1 MLTPD
6 TAGVAMP
13 GVAAPQ
19 DAAAHLDEVAAS
31 LLAEGHAL
39 LAAGRAADAI
49 KPLQQATV
57 ARPLEP
63 GLYELLGQAMQA
75 AGHAADATA
84 AHLAAKAIR
93 EREARDIIAIGT
105 SYARYKQW
113 DAAGYWFLRALLLDP
128 DLADTHL
135 HMGIA
140 LHELGREEESEVCAR
155 NACMRQ
161 SIFIDQVWPMQRRSV
176 LVLCTSGHDN
186 VPLQFLMPTPI
197 SRQIRWTVEFGIVGP
212 VRELPPYDL
221 VFNAI
226 GDADRAPQGL
236 DAAARFVPAAGRPVL
251 NPPDRI
257 LRTSRDQIPA
267 LLAGLEGVCM
277 PPTVRWSP
285 GAGANLA
292 EAIAAAGL
300 QYPVTARPVG
310 KHGGAG
316 LRRLDTPQEADEA
329 ARGTRDEMYLS
340 RYCDYR
346 AADGY
351 FRKYRVVF
359 VDREPLPYH
368 LAIGEQWVLHYVTA
382 DMRPHAWKTEEE
394 RRFLDDPQAAL
405 GAAAWAAVREI
416 GRRLD
421 LDYCGVDFSLL
432 PDGRVLVFEANA
444 TMLVHPESGED
455 EALRFKNPYVQRIF
469 DAFEEMLARC
479 IPARCIPAR
488 CIPARQMA

>member
-1 MLTPD
+1 MLIPD
-6 TAGVAMP
+6 TAGIAE
-13 GVAAPQ
+13 PQ
-19 DAAAHLDEVAAS
+19 DTSAHLDDVASRLIVQAQ
-31 LLAEGHAL
+31 AL
-39 LAAGRAADAI
+39 LKAGQTEEAI

-63 GLYELLGQAMQA
+63 GLYEVLAKAMQA
-75 AGHAADATA
+75 AGHEADATA
-84 AHLAAKAIR
+84 ARLAARAIR
-93 EREARDIIAIGT
+93 ERAAGDLIAIGT
-105 SYARYKQW
+105 SYARHKQW
-113 DAAGYWFLRALLLDP
+113 DAAGYWFLRAVLLDP
-128 DLADTHL
+128 DMADTHL

-140 LHELGREEESEVCAR
+140 LHELGRDDESEICAR

-186 VPLQFLMPTPI
+186 VPLQFLMPTPT
-197 SRQIRWTVEFGIVGP
+197 SRQIRWTIEFGIVGP

-236 DAAARFVPAAGRPVL
+236 EAAARFVPAAGKPVL

-267 LLAGLEGVCM
+267 LLAGLDGVYI
-277 PPTVRWSP
+277 PPTARWNP
-285 GAGANLA
+285 GANTDLA
-292 EAIAAAGL
+292 EAIASAGL
-300 QYPVTARPVG
+300 QYPVTVRPVG
-310 KHGGAG
+310 KHGGTG
-316 LRRLDTPQEADEA
+316 LQRLDSAPQAQEAG
-329 ARGTRDEMYLS
+329 RGEPGEMYLS

-346 AADGY
+346 SADGF

-368 LAIGEQWVLHYVTA
+368 LAIGENWVLHYVTA
-382 DMRPHAWKTEEE
+382 DMRSHAWKTEEE
-394 RRFLDDPQAAL
+394 RRFLDAPQAAL

-416 GRRLD
+416 GERLD

-444 TMLVHPESGED
+444 TMLVHPENGD
-455 EALRFKNPYVQRIF
+455 DAVLCFKNPYVQRIF
-469 DAFEEMLARC
+469 DAFESMLAR
-479 IPARCIPAR
+479 R
-488 CIPARQMA
+488 MA

>member
-6 TAGVAMP
+6 TAGVATP
-13 GVAAPQ
+13 GIAAPQ
-19 DAAAHLDEVAAS
+19 DACAHLDEVAS
-31 LLAEGHAL
+31 RLLAQAHAL
-39 LAAGRAADAI
+39 LTAGKTEEAI
-49 KPLQQATV
+49 GPLQQATV

-63 GLYELLGQAMQA
+63 GLYEVLARAMQA
-75 AGHAADATA
+75 AGHDADATA
-84 AHLAAKAIR
+84 ARLAAKAIR
-93 EREARDIIAIGT
+93 ERAAGDLIAIGA
-105 SYARYKQW
+105 SYARHKQW
-113 DAAGYWFLRALLLDP
+113 DAAGYWFLRAVLLDP
-128 DLADTHL
+128 GMADTHL

-140 LHELGREEESEVCAR
+140 LHELGRDDESEVCAR

-161 SIFIDQVWPMQRRSV
+161 SIFLDQVWPMQRRSV

-197 SRQIRWTVEFGIVGP
+197 SRQIRWTIEFGIVGP

-236 DAAARFVPAAGRPVL
+236 EAAARFAPRAGKPVL
-251 NPPDRI
+251 NAPERI

-267 LLAGLEGVCM
+267 LLAGLDGVYM
-277 PPTVRWSP
+277 PPTARWSP
-285 GAGANLA
+285 GASPRLT

-300 QYPVTARPVG
+300 QYPVTVRPVG
-310 KHGGAG
+310 KHGGTG
-316 LRRLDTPQEADEA
+316 LRRLGTEQEAQEA
-329 ARGTRDEMYLS
+329 GRGEKDEMYLS

-346 AADGY
+346 SADGY

-368 LAIGEQWVLHYVTA
+368 LAIGENWVLHYVTA
-382 DMRPHAWKTEEE
+382 DMRSHACKTEEE

-405 GAAAWAAVREI
+405 GASAWAAAREI
-416 GRRLD
+416 GKRLD

-455 EALRFKNPYVQRIF
+455 EVLNFKNPYVQRIF
-469 DAFEEMLARC
+469 DAFEDMLAR
-479 IPARCIPAR
+479 RM
-488 CIPARQMA
+488 MA

>member
-1 MLTPD
+1 MLTLD
-6 TAGVAMP
+6 TAGI
-13 GVAAPQ
+13 AAPQ
-19 DAAAHLDEVAAS
+19 DASAHLDEVAAR
-31 LLAEGHAL
+31 LLAQTQAL
-39 LAAGRAADAI
+39 LAAGRTDEAI

-57 ARPLEP
+57 VRPLEP
-63 GLYELLGQAMQA
+63 GLYEILAKVMQA
-75 AGHAADATA
+75 AGHEADATA
-84 AHLAAKAIR
+84 ARMAARAIR
-93 EREARDIIAIGT
+93 ERAAGDLIAIGT
-105 SYARYKQW
+105 SYARHKQW
-113 DAAGYWFLRALLLDP
+113 DAAGYWFLRAVLLDP
-128 DLADTHL
+128 DMADAHL

-140 LHELGREEESEVCAR
+140 LHELGRDDESEICAR

-186 VPLQFLMPTPI
+186 VPLQFLMPTPF
-197 SRQIRWTVEFGIVGP
+197 SRQIRWTIEFGLVGS

-226 GDADRAPQGL
+226 GDADRAPRGL
-236 DAAARFVPAAGRPVL
+236 EAAARFAPQAGKPVL
-251 NPPDRI
+251 NAPDRI

-267 LLAGLEGVCM
+267 LLADLEGVHM
-277 PPTVRWSP
+277 PPTVRWDP
-285 GAGANLA
+285 GAGMGLA

-300 QYPVTARPVG
+300 QYPVTVRPVG

-316 LRRLDTPQEADEA
+316 LRRLDAPQDVEEA
-329 ARGTRDEMYLS
+329 GRDQKNEMYLS

-346 AADGY
+346 GADGY

-368 LAIGEQWVLHYVTA
+368 LAVGENWVLHYVTA
-382 DMRPHAWKTEEE
+382 DMRSHAWKTGEE

-455 EALRFKNPYVQRIF
+455 EVLRFKNPYVQRIF
-469 DAFEEMLARC
+469 DAFETMLAR
-479 IPARCIPAR
+479 R
-488 CIPARQMA
+488 MA